1 MKYIY
6 TKKFIALA
14 TVVSL
19 FAVCNYK
26 TGTEMQLKANEVS
39 KREEKKE
46 TYYVIDASFID
57 HSGSYE
63 ECVEYADYYNDNH
76 DYVVVTAKDLARDI
90 YE

>member
-1 MKYIY
+1 MNKNY
-6 TKKFIALA
+6 TKVVA
-14 TVVSL
+14 TVGALGLLLVSMESNSSIQEL
-19 FAVCNYK
+19 PH
-26 TGTEMQLKANEVS
+26 S
-39 KREEKKE
+39 KEEKPE

-63 ECVEYADYYNDNH
+63 ECVEYADYYKDNH